1 MIGNTIKSTKYFTSQ
16 VIYIFHTM
24 SEFGATFNQTI
35 FKGSSVLARPDQ
47 SVFLEHQPT
56 SLQNLI
62 CKINVEEFAALLA
75 VIEENKRFNKHRMF
89 LKNLQVFKTSLI
101 GCQIILTSNI
111 ILHNFILFY
120 QYNESGQFNEI
131 RPHKDENLAF
141 NSVKTTIWECYL

>member
-16 VIYIFHTM
+16 AIFHTM
-24 SEFGATFNQTI
+24 SEFGATFNSTI

-75 VIEENKRFNKHRMF
+75 VLEENKTFNKRRMF
-89 LKNLQVFKTSLI
+89 LTNLQVFKTSFI
-101 GCQIILTSNI
+101 GCQIILTI
-111 ILHNFILFY
+111 ISFYFINTMKADNLMK
-120 QYNESGQFNEI
+120 SDLI
-131 RPHKDENLAF
+131 RMRIQLL
-141 NSVKTTIWECYL
+141 IL